1 MLLVANNQPSFDVHA
16 ASRRFIAMCRAKA
29 SIGKLTKLAAEPLA
43 AMNSVAAAAAVAG
56 LVVLVLP
63 WSRDHYR

>member
-1 MLLVANNQPSFDVHA
+1 MLLVANSRPSFDAHA
-16 ASRRFIAMCRAKA
+16 ASHRFIAMCRAKA

-43 AMNSVAAAAAVAG
+43 AMNSVVAVVVV

>member
-1 MLLVANNQPSFDVHA
+1 VLLVANNQPSFDVHA

-43 AMNSVAAAAAVAG
+43 AMNSVAAAAVAG